1 MKDVHSRDPVLAQVG
16 KRIRSLR
23 VGKGISQ
30 EMLAERSSLHRTYI
44 GGVERGLRNPSLKSL
59 QRIAKGLGVGVVDLF
74 RPPRIE
80 VFTAR
85 NQANGEKEDE
95 KR

>member
-1 MKDVHSRDPVLAQVG
+1 MRSRDPILTQVG

-23 VGKGISQ
+23 EEMGISQ
-30 EMLAERSSLHRTYI
+30 EVLAEKSSLHRTYI

-74 RPPRIE
+74 RNI
-80 VFTAR
+80 
-85 NQANGEKEDE
+85 KD
-95 KR
+95 